1 MMEKDSDRIFQ
12 IVKRNVDLWNPESL
26 LPHAPD
32 DEYDIES
39 KKIAK
44 QLRGYQTVEELG
56 EIISRVFEEEFGEEY
71 DMKRCRGV
79 AEGIYRDWHGE

>member
-32 DEYDIES
+32 DEYDM
-39 KKIAK
+39 
-44 QLRGYQTVEELG
+44 R
-56 EIISRVFEEEFGEEY
+56 
-71 DMKRCRGV
+71 RCRGV
-79 AEGIYRDWHGE
+79 AEAVHKDLERGYWFL